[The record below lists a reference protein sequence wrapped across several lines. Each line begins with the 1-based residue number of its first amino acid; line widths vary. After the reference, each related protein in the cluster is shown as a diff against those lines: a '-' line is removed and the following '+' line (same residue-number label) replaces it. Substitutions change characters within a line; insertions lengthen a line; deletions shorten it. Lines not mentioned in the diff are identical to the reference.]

1 MSNPRPQQQIYA
13 VYSDRLVMAANGPS
27 VGVVWVR
34 CERRPHPNQQ
44 LDRNPAFGV
53 PLPRSV
59 RGEQIFLT
67 REQVD
72 DLAAA
77 AGGDRLAILFLAYT
91 GVRYGEM
98 AALRVRNLNLLR
110 RLALIAEAV
119 VDDELQAILRAAER
133 LVEAHPQY
141 RLDLQ

>member
-1 MSNPRPQQQIYA
+1 M
-13 VYSDRLVMAANGPS
+13 
-27 VGVVWVR
+27 
-34 CERRPHPNQQ
+34 
-44 LDRNPAFGV
+44 

-59 RGEQIFLT
+59 RGEQLFLT

-77 AGGDRLAILFLAYT
+77 ADRDRLAILFLAYT

-98 AALRVRNLNLLR
+98 AALRVRNLDLLR
-110 RLALIAEAV
+110 RRALIVEAI

-141 RLDLQ
+141 RLDLESRPQRTESTGVDGCPPGQP